1 MITAE
6 KLNTLTTY
14 NAVALTIFAKQAG
27 YKGPEF
33 TSCKFLGITNGGQ
46 FCYTVVF
53 HVKGGTDSTKIFL
66 TYDHARDQVIAD
78 YHLTELA

>member
-1 MITAE
+1 MITAD
-6 KLNTLTTY
+6 KLALLT
-14 NAVALTIFAKQAG
+14 NMPAVMLTMAAKEAG

-46 FCYTVVF
+46 FCYTVVY

-66 TYDHARDQVIAD
+66 TYDPTKDQVIAD
-78 YHLTELA
+78 YRLTELS